1 MSTHSINPGI
11 LNEIEKSIQKTS
23 KQKKNASWKRY
34 IKQLNHYI
42 KSSLVKVKPDTVIVH
57 IGSDDSL
64 TYSNQNVKYY
74 QHWFDSKKKKKI
86 VTIKKKSKVYTIQIS
101 RL

>member
-42 KSSLVKVKPDTVIVH
+42 KSSLVKVKPDTVIAH

-74 QHWFDSKKKKKI
+74 QHWFDSKKKKNRYH
-86 VTIKKKSKVYTIQIS
+86 KKKEQSIYNTNK
-101 RL
+101 

>member
-1 MSTHSINPGI
+1 MKLKN
-11 LNEIEKSIQKTS
+11 LFK
-23 KQKKNASWKRY
+23 KQTNKKKNASWKRY

>member
-1 MSTHSINPGI
+1 M
-11 LNEIEKSIQKTS
+11 
-23 KQKKNASWKRY
+23 KKPY

-74 QHWFDSKKKKKI
+74 QHWKKKI

>member
-1 MSTHSINPGI
+1 MKLKN
-11 LNEIEKSIQKTS
+11 LFKKKKKKKSI
-23 KQKKNASWKRY
+23 KKKPY

-57 IGSDDSL
+57 IGSDVSV

-74 QHWFDSKKKKKI
+74 QHWFDSKKNKKQSLPA
-86 VTIKKKSKVYTIQIS
+86 KKRAKYIQYK
-101 RL
+101 

>member
-1 MSTHSINPGI
+1 MKLKN
-11 LNEIEKSIQKTS
+11 LFK
-23 KQKKNASWKRY
+23 KQTNKKKNASWKRY

-74 QHWFDSKKKKKI
+74 QHWFDSKKKKK
-86 VTIKKKSKVYTIQIS
+86 S
-101 RL
+101 LP